1 MKAIRFA
8 AALAVTATA
17 LAAHD
22 ASAQS
27 DDQTVTYEVAAVD
40 QISVSGSPS
49 LVINA
54 ATAGSGLTSVTA
66 SGSYAITTNGTG
78 RKITA
83 ELDTD
88 MPDDVTLTV
97 SLAAPSGA
105 TSAGTVTLDATAR
118 DVVTGITEVNQ
129 SGLSVS
135 YGLSA
140 TVTAGVVPQ
149 GNKTVT
155 YTITAGA

>member
-1 MKAIRFA
+1 MKAFRFA

-17 LAAHD
+17 FAAHD
-22 ASAQS
+22 ASAQTAE
-27 DDQTVTYEVAAVD
+27 QMVTYEVAPVD
-40 QISVSGSPS
+40 QITVTGSPS

-54 ATAGSGLTSVTA
+54 ATAGTGLTSASA

-83 ELDTD
+83 SLDTD

-105 TSAGTVTLDATAR
+105 TSAGTVTLDNTAR

-129 SGLSVS
+129 SGLSIT

-140 TVTAGVVPQ
+140 TVAAGVVPQ
-149 GNKTVT
+149 GNKQVT